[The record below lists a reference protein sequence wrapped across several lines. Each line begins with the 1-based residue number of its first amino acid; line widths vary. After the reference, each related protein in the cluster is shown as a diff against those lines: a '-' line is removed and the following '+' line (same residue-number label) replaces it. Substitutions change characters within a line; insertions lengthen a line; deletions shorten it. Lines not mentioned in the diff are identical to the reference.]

1 MEPLPGFKGGVYIML
16 PVYAVDVVKPTLGN
30 INSLADAM
38 ALAINIVL
46 GIGISLTVIFLILG
60 GIQYITS
67 KGDQKA
73 AQEARTSLTN
83 AVIGFIIVVGAFTI
97 RTILA
102 NLLDVG
108 DVNLDNSIVNPDVA
122 DF

>member
-1 MEPLPGFKGGVYIML
+1 ML

-102 NLLDVG
+102 NLLDVSG
-108 DVNLDNSIVNPDVA
+108 TGGIDESIIKGEVGS
-122 DF
+122 FE

>member
-1 MEPLPGFKGGVYIML
+1 MYQAL
-16 PVYAVDVVKPTLGN
+16 AVEVNTISLGD
-30 INSLADAM
+30 IETLADVF

-46 GIGISLTVIFLILG
+46 GIGIALTIIYLILG

-83 AVIGFIIVVGAFTI
+83 AVIGFIVVIGAFTI
-97 RTILA
+97 RTIVVSFLE
-102 NLLDVG
+102 
-108 DVNLDNSIVNPDVA
+108 A
-122 DF
+122 DLGNQDERVLPKF